1 MMTAMWPKFGTRG
14 CGVAV
19 GVMVGEAVA
28 VGGMAVKV
36 DVAEG
41 MGDATLGGA
50 EVVQPEIRTNRK
62 IQKPNRFI

>member
-1 MMTAMWPKFGTRG
+1 
-14 CGVAV
+14 
-19 GVMVGEAVA
+19 MVGEAVA

-41 MGDATLGGA
+41 TGDATLGGA
-50 EVVQPEIRTNRK
+50 EVAQPEIKTNRK